1 MPVQLRRRHFLQLA
15 AGAAAVPLAAGSGG
29 AQSYPA
35 RPVQIIVGFAP
46 GSGPDIVARLAAQW
60 LTDRLGQQ
68 FVVDNRPGAGSNL
81 GTEAVARAAPDGY
94 TVLLTVA
101 TNTVNA
107 TLYDN
112 LRFDFLRDIAPVTCM
127 AGTAYIMAI
136 TPSLP
141 VKTGPEF
148 VAYAKANPGK
158 INMATSGTG
167 SASHVTGELFKMMAG
182 VDMVHV
188 PYLVNYL
195 PDLLSGQVQVT
206 FAPTPSV
213 IGYIKQ
219 GQLRPLGVT
228 SAARVELLADVPA
241 VAEFVPGYEAI
252 GWYGLSVPAGTP
264 SEIVDKLTKTING
277 IVAEAA
283 VKERLAGLGLD
294 PMTMT
299 TGEFGQFV
307 RDETEKW
314 ANVIKFANIKAN

>member
-1 MPVQLRRRHFLQLA
+1 MHLGRRTFLQLA
-15 AGAAAVPLAAGSGG
+15 ASAAALPVISDPAS
-29 AQSYPA
+29 AQSYPT
-35 RPVQIIVGFAP
+35 RPVQIVVGFPA

-60 LTDRLGQQ
+60 LTERLGQQ

-94 TVLLTVA
+94 SLLLTVA

-107 TLYDN
+107 TLYEN
-112 LRFDFLRDIAPVTCM
+112 LKFDFLRDVAPVTCM
-127 AGTAYIMAI
+127 AGTAYVMAV

-141 VKTGPEF
+141 VNTGPEF

-158 INMATSGTG
+158 INMASSGTG

-188 PYLVNYL
+188 PYRSNYL

-213 IGYIKQ
+213 IGYVKQ

-228 SAARVELLADVPA
+228 SPARMELLAEVPA
-241 VAEFVPGYEAI
+241 IAEFVPGYEAI
-252 GWYGLSVPAGTP
+252 GWYGFGAPAGTP
-264 SEIVDKLTKTING
+264 REIIDKLTSTINAMVVEPG
-277 IVAEAA
+277 
-283 VKERLAGLGLD
+283 VKERLGGLGLD

-299 TGEFGQFV
+299 TIEFDKFV
-307 RDETEKW
+307 RAETEKW
-314 ANVIKFANIKAN
+314 AKVIKFANIKAN

>member
-1 MPVQLRRRHFLQLA
+1 MPFRTLTSSLSWPGRMQYQPQASPRAMQLRRRDVLQLA
-15 AGAAAVPLAAGSGG
+15 AGAATAAVASGLAR

-35 RPVQIIVGFAP
+35 RSVQIVVGFPA

-60 LTDRLGQQ
+60 LTERLRQQ

-81 GTEAVARAAPDGY
+81 ATEAAARAAPDGY
-94 TVLLTVA
+94 TMRMTVA

-112 LRFDFLRDIAPVTCM
+112 LKFDFLRDIAPVTCM
-127 AGTAYIMAI
+127 AGTAYIMAV

-141 VKTGPEF
+141 AKTGPEF

-158 INMATSGTG
+158 INMASSGTG

-188 PYLVNYL
+188 PYRSNYL

-219 GQLRPLGVT
+219 GQLRALGIT
-228 SAARVELLADVPA
+228 STARTDLLPDLPA

-252 GWYGLSVPAGTP
+252 GWYGFSAPTGTP
-264 SEIVDKLTKTING
+264 APAVETLTKAINAM
-277 IVAEAA
+277 V
-283 VKERLAGLGLD
+283 
-294 PMTMT
+294 
-299 TGEFGQFV
+299 
-307 RDETEKW
+307 
-314 ANVIKFANIKAN
+314 

>member
-1 MPVQLRRRHFLQLA
+1 MLMLRRRDVLQLVA
-15 AGAAAVPLAAGSGG
+15 AAAAVPLAFDPGR
-29 AQSYPA
+29 AQAYPA
-35 RPVQIIVGFAP
+35 RPVQILVGFPA

-60 LTDRLGQQ
+60 LTERLGQQ

-81 GTEAVARAAPDGY
+81 ATEAAARAAPDGY
-94 TVLLTVA
+94 TLLMTVA

-112 LRFDFLRDIAPVTCM
+112 LKFDFLRDIAAVTCM
-127 AGTAYIMAI
+127 AGPAYIMAV

-141 VKTGPEF
+141 AKTGPEF

-158 INMATSGTG
+158 INMASSGTG

-188 PYLVNYL
+188 PYRSNYL

-219 GQLRPLGVT
+219 GQLRALGVT
-228 SAARVELLADVPA
+228 SATRMELLSDIPA

-252 GWYGLSVPAGTP
+252 GWYGFGVPAGTP
-264 SEIVDKLTKTING
+264 SEIIGKLTKTINA
-277 IVAEAA
+277 IVAERAA
-283 VKERLAGLGLD
+283 QERLASLGLD

-299 TGEFGQFV
+299 TAEFDKFV
-307 RDETEKW
+307 RNETEKW
-314 ANVIKFANIKAN
+314 ANVLKFANIKAN

>member
-1 MPVQLRRRHFLQLA
+1 MLMLRRRDVLQLA
-15 AGAAAVPLAAGSGG
+15 TAAAAVPLAFDLGR
-29 AQSYPA
+29 AQAYPA
-35 RPVQIIVGFAP
+35 RPVQILVGFPA

-60 LTDRLGQQ
+60 LTERLGQQ

-81 GTEAVARAAPDGY
+81 ATEAAARAAPDGY
-94 TVLLTVA
+94 TLLMTVA

-112 LRFDFLRDIAPVTCM
+112 LKFDFLRDIAAVTCM
-127 AGTAYIMAI
+127 AGTAYIMAV

-141 VKTGPEF
+141 AKTGPEF

-158 INMATSGTG
+158 INMASSGTG

-188 PYLVNYL
+188 PYRSNYL

-219 GQLRPLGVT
+219 GQLRALGVT
-228 SAARVELLADVPA
+228 SATRMELLSDVPA

-252 GWYGLSVPAGTP
+252 GWYGFGVPAGTP
-264 SEIVDKLTKTING
+264 SEIIDKLTKTINA
-277 IVAEAA
+277 IVAERAA
-283 VKERLAGLGLD
+283 QERLASLGLD

-299 TGEFGQFV
+299 TAEFDKFV
-307 RDETEKW
+307 RNETEKW
-314 ANVIKFANIKAN
+314 ANVLKFANIKAN

>member
-1 MPVQLRRRHFLQLA
+1 MLRRRDVLQFA
-15 AGAAAVPLAAGSGG
+15 AAAAAVPLAFDRGRAE
-29 AQSYPA
+29 AYPA
-35 RPVQIIVGFAP
+35 RPVQILVGFPA

-60 LTDRLGQQ
+60 LTERLGQQ
-68 FVVDNRPGAGSNL
+68 FIVDNRPGAGSNL
-81 GTEAVARAAPDGY
+81 ATEAAARAAPDGY
-94 TVLLTVA
+94 TLLMTVA

-112 LRFDFLRDIAPVTCM
+112 LKFDFLRDIAAVTCM
-127 AGTAYIMAI
+127 AGTAYLMVV

-141 VKTGPEF
+141 AKTGPEF

-158 INMATSGTG
+158 INMASSGTG

-188 PYLVNYL
+188 PYRSNYL

-228 SAARVELLADVPA
+228 SAARMELLSDVPA

-252 GWYGLSVPAGTP
+252 GWYGFGVPAGTP
-264 SEIVDKLTKTING
+264 SEIIDKLTKTINA
-277 IVAEAA
+277 IVAERAA
-283 VKERLAGLGLD
+283 QERLASLGLD

-299 TGEFGQFV
+299 TAEFDKFV
-307 RDETEKW
+307 RNETKKW
-314 ANVIKFANIKAN
+314 ANVLKFANIKVN

>member
-1 MPVQLRRRHFLQLA
+1 MRPYRRHILQLT
-15 AGAAAVPLAAGSGG
+15 AVVTTVSVASSFGW
-29 AQSYPA
+29 AQSYPS
-35 RPVQIIVGFAP
+35 RPVQIVVGFPA

-60 LTDRLGQQ
+60 LTERLRQQ

-81 GTEAVARAAPDGY
+81 ATEAVARATPDGY
-94 TVLLTVA
+94 TLLMIVA

-112 LRFDFLRDIAPVTCM
+112 LKFDFLRDIAPVTCM
-127 AGTAYIMAI
+127 AGTAYVMAV

-141 VKTGPEF
+141 AKTGPEF

-158 INMATSGTG
+158 INMASSGTG

-182 VDMVHV
+182 VDMVHI
-188 PYLVNYL
+188 PYRTNYL

-213 IGYIKQ
+213 IGYFKQ

-228 SAARVELLADVPA
+228 SAARMDLLADVPA

-252 GWYGLSVPAGTP
+252 GWYGFGVPSGTP
-264 SEIVDKLTKTING
+264 HEIIYELTKTINAM
-277 IVAEAA
+277 VAEPAP
-283 VKERLAGLGLD
+283 KERLGSLGLD

-299 TGEFGQFV
+299 TTEFGKFV
-307 RDETEKW
+307 RDEIQKW
-314 ANVIKFANIKAN
+314 ANVIKFANIRPN

>member
-1 MPVQLRRRHFLQLA
+1 MLRRRDVLQLA
-15 AGAAAVPLAAGSGG
+15 AAAAAVPLAFDLGR
-29 AQSYPA
+29 AQAYPA
-35 RPVQIIVGFAP
+35 RPVQILVGFPA

-60 LTDRLGQQ
+60 LTERLGQQ

-81 GTEAVARAAPDGY
+81 ATEAAVRAAPDGY
-94 TVLLTVA
+94 TLLMTVA

-112 LRFDFLRDIAPVTCM
+112 LKFDFLRDIAAVTCM
-127 AGTAYIMAI
+127 AGTAYLMVV

-141 VKTGPEF
+141 AKTGPEF

-158 INMATSGTG
+158 INMASSGTG

-188 PYLVNYL
+188 PYRSNYL

-219 GQLRPLGVT
+219 GQLRALGVT
-228 SAARVELLADVPA
+228 SAVRMELLSDVPA

-252 GWYGLSVPAGTP
+252 GWYGFGVPTGTP
-264 SEIVDKLTKTING
+264 GDIIDRLTKTINAM
-277 IVAEAA
+277 VAEPTA
-283 VKERLAGLGLD
+283 KEKLAGLGLE
-294 PMTMT
+294 PMTMNT
-299 TGEFGQFV
+299 AEFDKFV
-307 RDETEKW
+307 REETQKW
-314 ANVIKFANIKAN
+314 AKVIKFANITVN

>member
-1 MPVQLRRRHFLQLA
+1 MLRRRDVLQLSA
-15 AGAAAVPLAAGSGG
+15 AAAAVPLALDLGR
-29 AQSYPA
+29 AQAYPA
-35 RPVQIIVGFAP
+35 RPVQILVGFPA

-60 LTDRLGQQ
+60 LTERLGQQ

-81 GTEAVARAAPDGY
+81 ATEAAARAAPDGY
-94 TVLLTVA
+94 TLLMTVA

-112 LRFDFLRDIAPVTCM
+112 LKFDFLRDIAAVTCM
-127 AGTAYIMAI
+127 AGTAYLMVV

-141 VKTGPEF
+141 AKTGPEF

-158 INMATSGTG
+158 INMASSGTG

-188 PYLVNYL
+188 PYRSNYL

-228 SAARVELLADVPA
+228 SAARMELLSDVPA
-241 VAEFVPGYEAI
+241 VAEFVPGYQAI
-252 GWYGLSVPAGTP
+252 GWYGFGVPAGTP
-264 SEIVDKLTKTING
+264 IEIIDKLTKTINA
-277 IVAEAA
+277 IVAERAA
-283 VKERLAGLGLD
+283 QERLASLGLD

-299 TGEFGQFV
+299 TAEFDKFV
-307 RDETEKW
+307 RNETKKW
-314 ANVIKFANIKAN
+314 ANVLKFANIKVN

>member
-1 MPVQLRRRHFLQLA
+1 MPLRRRDVLQLA
-15 AGAAAVPLAAGSGG
+15 AAAAAIPLASDPGR
-29 AQSYPA
+29 AQAYPA
-35 RPVQIIVGFAP
+35 RPVQILVGFAA

-60 LTDRLGQQ
+60 LTERLGQQ
-68 FVVDNRPGAGSNL
+68 FVVDNRPGAASNFA
-81 GTEAVARAAPDGY
+81 TEAAARAAPDGY
-94 TVLLTVA
+94 TLLMTVA

-112 LRFDFLRDIAPVTCM
+112 LKFDFLRDIAAVTCM
-127 AGTAYIMAI
+127 AGTAYIMVV

-158 INMATSGTG
+158 INMASSGTG

-182 VDMVHV
+182 LDMVHV
-188 PYLVNYL
+188 PYRSNYL

-219 GQLRPLGVT
+219 GQLRALGVT
-228 SAARVELLADVPA
+228 SAERMELLPDVPA

-252 GWYGLSVPAGTP
+252 GWYGFGVPAGTP
-264 SEIVDKLTKTING
+264 GEIIDKLTKTINA
-277 IVAEAA
+277 IVADGAA
-283 VKERLAGLGLD
+283 RERLAGLGLD

-299 TGEFGQFV
+299 TAQFDKFV
-307 RDETEKW
+307 HNETEKW
-314 ANVIKFANIKAN
+314 AKVLKFANIKVN